1 MRVDRRAFGVDAQA
15 ATPQLSAEGQ
25 ITAVDALLIVLV
37 IGVGLYL
44 DRFVELP
51 VQFVGSIAV
60 WAVMLRFLNRSRSDL
75 RVIIIACLAW
85 SSLGEAFASLVWG
98 LYKYRLY
105 NIPMFVP
112 PGHVLML
119 LAALYLAERA
129 RWLMLAL
136 APCVAVG
143 YAIYALFTSQ
153 DMFSVVV
160 TPIFVVS
167 LIVGRKRDVYA
178 ATFLLAIALEL
189 YGTWLGNWRWASEA
203 PWLDLSMAN
212 PPICIGALY
221 CARDAMAGFT
231 LTWLRRWQRRTH
243 TRAGIVQPATLSTRG
258 GVV

>member
-1 MRVDRRAFGVDAQA
+1 MRVDRRAIGVDARA
-15 ATPQLSAEGQ
+15 ATPQLSADGQ
-25 ITAVDALLIVLV
+25 ITAADALLMVL
-37 IGVGLYL
+37 IIAVGRYL

-51 VQFVGSIAV
+51 VQVAGSVAV

-119 LAALYLAERA
+119 LVALFLAERA
-129 RWLMLAL
+129 RWFMLAI
-136 APCVAVG
+136 APVVAVG
-143 YAIYALFTSQ
+143 YAVYALFTSQ
-153 DMFSVVV
+153 DMFSVIV
-160 TPIFVVS
+160 TPIFVAS

-189 YGTWLGNWRWASEA
+189 YGTWLGNWRWASTA

-231 LTWLRRWQRRTH
+231 LTWLRHWQRRA
-243 TRAGIVQPATLSTRG
+243 RAQAGIIQPTTLSARG